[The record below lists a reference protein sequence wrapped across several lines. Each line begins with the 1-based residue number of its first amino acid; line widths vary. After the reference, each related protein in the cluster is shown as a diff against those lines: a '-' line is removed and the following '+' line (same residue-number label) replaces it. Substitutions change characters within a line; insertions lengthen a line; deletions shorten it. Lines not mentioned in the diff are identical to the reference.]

1 MSSMEKKH
9 SEVYNLLK
17 NHPCM
22 MRDKEVIKRNYPFMT
37 EKLNKA
43 FIDGCIGVDTVAVW
57 WKTKNN

>member
-1 MSSMEKKH
+1 MEKKH

-57 WKTKNN
+57 WKC